1 MLIHPTCFI
10 HPWQISLYDS
20 RWICLAPVATWV
32 TPQKRWRSGVEKT
45 REDIHRI
52 HIWIHLIR
60 EFIEICW
67 MQMKNLQ
74 QLHFGLPTYQ
84 EDCPWFG
91 TVVTVIMMVMII
103 MMILMFN
110 DAQSL
115 FCFCFISMCLL
126 LMMIHHAD
134 DSNKIL
140 LKSPY
145 IYFSFAPHPFH
156 PGFLPPVV
164 SLFPDT
170 DPPAPRFS
178 TGPRPRSK
186 PWDVRVIV
194 VSWNHPKPLRSLVTE
209 PNGWNSGFRGGMGGG
224 WGEVG
229 VVGTG

>member
-10 HPWQISLYDS
+10 HPWQISLWFSKDS
-20 RWICLAPVATWV
+20 RWICLAPIATWV

-74 QLHFGLPTYQ
+74 QLHLGLPTHQ

-91 TVVTVIMMVMII
+91 TVVMVIMMVMII

-115 FCFCFISMCLL
+115 FCFCFISIFCCCWWWRCWWFQKYPVCFRKRTRSIPVSFPRWFRYFRIR
-126 LMMIHHAD
+126 IHQQH
-134 DSNKIL
+134 
-140 LKSPY
+140 
-145 IYFSFAPHPFH
+145 
-156 PGFLPPVV
+156 
-164 SLFPDT
+164 
-170 DPPAPRFS
+170 RF
-178 TGPRPRSK
+178 TGNSPRPRSK